1 MKIKPQ
7 FGLAVGISNGGHIRL
22 AQGRE
27 ETYEEQVILL
37 SPSEAQQLAG
47 ELIRLIDIKDD
58 WWSSLESDEGE

>member
-7 FGLAVGISNGGHIRL
+7 YGLAVGISIGGHIRL

-37 SPSEAQQLAG
+37 SPSEAQELVA
-47 ELIRLIDIKDD
+47 ELIQLLETKDD
-58 WWSSLESDEGE
+58 WWSSLESEEDE